1 MGILEPVTVT
11 VALGLLFNFSN
22 GFHDASNIVST
33 IVSTRSMG
41 LSAALAM
48 TAVLVLAG
56 SALLGTS
63 VARTIGEGIVDIDVI
78 TQAGVASAVAA
89 AVSWN
94 ILTWALGLPSASSH
108 ALIGGLVGAAL
119 AEGGPAAIHLWS
131 LAMIF
136 AVILAAPPLG
146 FACAFFMTRAVM
158 HLFKDMSPN
167 TAGPLLRR
175 LQVAS
180 GALLALTHGANDGQK
195 AMGLIT
201 MAIVVSGRAGPVRAW
216 ALNLGDPGFMV
227 PAWVV
232 WSCSLFLAL
241 GMFTGGGRIIR
252 TMGTRFYRI
261 RPHHGLGTMLSSS
274 LVVYACTLAGFPV
287 STTHIASSGVLGSG
301 AAERLGIVRWGL
313 AGDILITWVLTLPTS
328 AALAFL
334 LTAVLT

>member
-1 MGILEPVTVT
+1 
-11 VALGLLFNFSN
+11 
-22 GFHDASNIVST
+22 
-33 IVSTRSMG
+33 
-41 LSAALAM
+41 M
-48 TAVLVLAG
+48 TAVLVWRFRPP
-56 SALLGTS
+56 GTS
-63 VARTIGEGIVDIDVI
+63 VARTIGEGDRDIDVI
-78 TQAGVASAVAA
+78 TRRGSPRRCPRRVV
-89 AVSWN
+89 N
-94 ILTWALGLPSASSH
+94 ILTRPSACRRRLRTRH
-108 ALIGGLVGAAL
+108 GCLVGSAL